1 MTELTSQQKLALATD
16 KNIAVTA
23 GAGTGKTRILVERYI
38 HILLTEEVDIK
49 EVLAITFTD
58 KAAAEMM
65 ERVANSIDEFL
76 NSKSAGINKAK
87 LFQIKNRLNS
97 AYISTI
103 HAFCSRLLR
112 ENPIE
117 AEVDPDFKIMNDF
130 QNTLLQKESI
140 TEVLEIVNQNRD
152 EWIELFRFFGLSNIN
167 NMLTFGLEHRF
178 EIEKYKKEKGNLN
191 PKILY
196 DKLVEHYL
204 ETIKKA
210 FDESLLNNIDSIIR
224 SVPQSDFPNAKQH
237 PKGAEAVTAIKKYS
251 QSNLDVQSLEYW
263 KNLFALADMFTT
275 DKGKTYKDVRYLG
288 TKKSWSDTSIQ
299 CLVELSEQMV
309 PVFDWML
316 SNPSTPPGETDEKIL
331 IQLPKFYDLY
341 NLVLQHYSQK
351 KSELSSLDFEDMQ
364 IITLNLLQDNP
375 DIRSKIAGQFKYIM
389 VDEFQDTNLLQW
401 EIISKLGNLKEN
413 KFFIVGD
420 PKQSI
425 YGFRNADVRLFNEVK
440 EQFEL
445 ITAGTNASSNIT
457 LSDSFRFKENVNTFI
472 NDTFGS
478 ILSGSNNNPWEVG
491 YNTLVSG
498 RSDKSGGEV
507 EFALLP
513 ENETTD
519 LQAEFIANRIKQ
531 IVNETDYRY
540 GEIAILLRTRNHLN
554 EIEEQLRKSG
564 IPFKTIGGI
573 GFYQRQE
580 IYDVYHLIQFLV
592 NPQNDMALIG
602 VLRSPFANISDEGL
616 FFLAMERNKNSYWD
630 ILSEV
635 DTVENLS
642 SNDLKRLQLFRQRA
656 SRWIQRRDRIEFSE
670 LLQEI
675 VHECLYQVSMLVDFN
690 GEQLFANLK
699 KIIRIAEENEKFGF
713 TSLIDFAESLKQLI
727 NSTTREGEAQ
737 TDLEDETTVK
747 VMTVHQAKGL
757 QFPLVIHP
765 YLEQQK
771 NAFPSS
777 CFIDEDWGLVS
788 NINSF
793 LKENNSF
800 YLIDLLKHKQQQK
813 ELAEL
818 KRLFYVACS
827 RAKDHLILTSTF
839 KENKTKPD
847 TPLAWLMDALDISQQ
862 QIVDGNFQNIESDSF
877 KIWRELPELEKSEKI
892 SRSKAIS
899 SIKILKKSNHDL
911 SGNTVLPYYL
921 KKIFDYPKEEIFSAT
936 QLMTF
941 IKDKKS
947 YFNRYHLG
955 FFEEDYE
962 RLITSEAEQDL
973 AIIKGKVI
981 HKYLELFPNVDL
993 DNLLFDFEILNPD
1006 FRTEL
1011 KKELLVFEQRLKES
1025 PFLFSILN
1033 AKEFKNEISIT
1044 MKLGDSFLTGTID
1057 KMFKNQNGLWQ
1068 VVDYKTN
1075 KIGTRQIANTAES
1088 YRTQIEVY
1096 ALLLSSIFPEQ
1107 DNYIITLYFIQ
1118 PDDNFQ
1124 KDFKKDELLEIENKL
1139 LQTIKE
1145 IKKYYPYTDKI
1156 LSPK

>member
-1 MTELTSQQKLALATD
+1 MNNLTPQQKLSLATD

-38 HILLTEEVDIK
+38 HILLTEDVDIK
-49 EVLAITFTD
+49 DVLAITFTD

-65 ERVANSIDEFL
+65 ERVSNSIDKL
-76 NSKSAGINKAK
+76 LDSDSTTVNKEK

-130 QNTLLQKESI
+130 QNTLLQNDSI
-140 TEVLEIVNQNRD
+140 SEVLEIVNQNRD
-152 EWIELFRFFGLSNIN
+152 EWIDFFRFFGLSNIN
-167 NMLTFGLEHRF
+167 NMLNFGLANRYELQKF
-178 EIEKYKKEKGNLN
+178 IELN
-191 PKILY
+191 KDFCATSIH
-196 DKLVEHYL
+196 DKLVAYYL
-204 ETIKKA
+204 ETVKNA
-210 FDESLLNNIDSIIR
+210 FDESLLNNIDSII
-224 SVPQSDFPNAKQH
+224 QSIPGGNFQNAEQH
-237 PKGAEAVTAIKKYS
+237 PKGIIVVEAINNYL
-251 QSNLDVQSLEYW
+251 QSNRTEKTLGYW
-263 KNLFALADMFTT
+263 KCLFTLSNVFTAGSGNSYKNLAQ
-275 DKGKTYKDVRYLG
+275 LG
-288 TKKSWSDTSIQ
+288 TKKSWSDSSAQ
-299 CLVELSEQMV
+299 VLVELSEKIN
-309 PVFDWML
+309 PVFEWA
-316 SNPSTPPGETDEKIL
+316 SNNPSTPPGKTDEML
-331 IQLPKFYDLY
+331 LAQMPKFYDLY
-341 NLVLQHYSQK
+341 NLVLQQYSQK
-351 KSELSSLDFEDMQ
+351 KAELSSLDFDDMQ
-364 IITLNLLQDNP
+364 IITLNLLQNNP
-375 DIRSKIAGQFKYIM
+375 EICTKIAGQFKYVM

-401 EIISKLGNLKEN
+401 EIISKLGDLKEN

-425 YGFRNADVRLFNEVK
+425 YGFRNADVRVFNSVK

-445 ITAGTNASSNIT
+445 NSASTNDTNNIT

-472 NDTFGS
+472 NDTFNT
-478 ILSGSNNNPWEVG
+478 ILSGSENNLWEVN
-491 YNTLVSG
+491 YDSLSSS
-498 RSDKSGGEV
+498 RSDKTGGEV
-507 EFALLP
+507 ELALLP
-513 ENETTD
+513 EDESND
-519 LQAEFIANRIKQ
+519 LQAEFIALRINQ
-531 IVNETDYRY
+531 IVSGTQYKLGD
-540 GEIAILLRTRNHLN
+540 IAILLRTRNHLN
-554 EIEEQLRKSG
+554 EIEEQLRKSD

-630 ILSEV
+630 ILSKI
-635 DTVENLS
+635 ENIDNLPE
-642 SNDLKRLQLFRQRA
+642 NDLIRLRLFQQRA
-656 SRWIQRRDRIEFSE
+656 FRWIQRRDRIQFSE

-675 VHECLYQVSMLVDFN
+675 VYECLYQVSMLVDYN

-699 KIIRIAEENEKFGF
+699 KIIRVAEENEKSGF
-713 TSLIDFAESLKQLI
+713 NSLIDFAESLKQLI

-757 QFPLVIHP
+757 QYPVVIHP

-777 CFIDEDWGLVS
+777 CYFDENWGLVS

-793 LKENNSF
+793 LKEKNSF
-800 YLIDLLKHKQQQK
+800 YLLDLLKHIQQQK
-813 ELAEL
+813 EIAEL

-827 RAKDHLILTSTF
+827 RAEDSLILTSTF

-847 TPLAWLMDALDISQQ
+847 TPLYWLLDTMDISQQ
-862 QIVDGNFQNIESDSF
+862 EIVDGNFENIESDSF
-877 KIWRELPELEKSEKI
+877 RIWNEISEMEKSAKG
-892 SRSKAIS
+892 SQSKAIA
-899 SIKILKKSNHDL
+899 SINILNESKVNDEIKS
-911 SGNTVLPYYL
+911 PYYL
-921 KKIFDYPKEEIFSAT
+921 SKIIAQPQKEVFSAT

-962 RLITSEAEQDL
+962 KLITSETEQDL
-973 AIIKGKVI
+973 AIIKGKVM
-981 HKYLELFPNVDL
+981 HKYLELYPNTNL
-993 DNLLFDFEILNPD
+993 ESLLFEFEVLNPD
-1006 FRTEL
+1006 FTKEL
-1011 KKELLVFEQRLKES
+1011 KEDLFIFENRLKDS
-1025 PFLFSILN
+1025 KFLSSILN
-1033 AKEFKNEISIT
+1033 AEEYKNEVVVT
-1044 MKLGDSFLTGTID
+1044 MKLAENFLTGTID
-1057 KMFKNQNGLWQ
+1057 RMYKNKSGLWE

-1075 KIGTRQIANTAES
+1075 KVESKQIAATAES
-1088 YRTQIEVY
+1088 YKTQIEVY

-1107 DNYIITLYFIQ
+1107 ENYAVTLYFIR
-1118 PDDNFQ
+1118 PDDYYQ
-1124 KDFKKDELLEIENKL
+1124 KVFAKDELSEVENKL
-1139 LQTIKE
+1139 LQTINDLKQ
-1145 IKKYYPYTDKI
+1145 YYPYTEKN
-1156 LSPK
+1156 LMNQ